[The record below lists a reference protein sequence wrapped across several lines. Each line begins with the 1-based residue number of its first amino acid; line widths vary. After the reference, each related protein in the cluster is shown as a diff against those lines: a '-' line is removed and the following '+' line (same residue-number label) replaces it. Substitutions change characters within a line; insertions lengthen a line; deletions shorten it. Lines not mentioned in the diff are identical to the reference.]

1 MNSWQT
7 FLASI
12 RLSLPEISLFQR
24 NINFYLKYPDI
35 RSCSSHALRH
45 NRPIASPRA
54 TCAAHCTVATFFS
67 PFFAIAP
74 HAFMGREKNVGRVDD
89 WAIHRGQYLSASRLV
104 TKIGVSKIGS
114 LFARGIFILYT
125 NIISKFKRDF
135 FATRSLESYN
145 TRNTRTLI
153 SSIVPDCVT
162 QRCDDIDY
170 KCTRLRIVNIGRS
183 TINTIV

>member
-35 RSCSSHALRH
+35 RSSHARISRSRLVTIDLSQAR
-45 NRPIASPRA
+45 APRA
-54 TCAAHCTVATFFS
+54 LPTAQSPLFFS

-125 NIISKFKRDF
+125 NII
-135 FATRSLESYN
+135 
-145 TRNTRTLI
+145 
-153 SSIVPDCVT
+153 
-162 QRCDDIDY
+162 
-170 KCTRLRIVNIGRS
+170 
-183 TINTIV
+183 

>member
-12 RLSLPEISLFQR
+12 RLSLPEISSFQR

-35 RSCSSHALRH
+35 RSSHAPRH

-89 WAIHRGQYLSASRLV
+89 WGHSKGPISFHVSVDNKDRRFEDRNRSSLVEFLS
-104 TKIGVSKIGS
+104 
-114 LFARGIFILYT
+114 Y
-125 NIISKFKRDF
+125 
-135 FATRSLESYN
+135 
-145 TRNTRTLI
+145 TRTLFRSLNEI
-153 SSIVPDCVT
+153 FS
-162 QRCDDIDY
+162 
-170 KCTRLRIVNIGRS
+170 RLEVWNR
-183 TINTIV
+183 TIHVIHVR